1 MPYAITEEGQEPMKA
16 LVRRSEILKWLSI
29 GKGSFDKIVRE
40 GLLPYKVLIPRGV
53 RYYRKEDV
61 ERVFLRAFRTSTSSA

>member
-1 MPYAITEEGQEPMKA
+1 MPYLIAEVGEEPREA
-16 LVRRSEILKWLSI
+16 LLRSEILKWLRI

-61 ERVFLRAFRTSTSSA
+61 ERVFPRGFHTSTSSG